1 VHTLILR
8 IYDLS
13 HLCRQKQKRQQL
25 PGGIALSISL
35 KQTNI
40 SEVHTAFIIR
50 AVMEAVCSEMPFG
63 LLQGDCTAP
72 YPRDVI
78 SMLAVMRT

>member
-1 VHTLILR
+1 VQTTTKETTT
-8 IYDLS
+8 S
-13 HLCRQKQKRQQL
+13 W
-25 PGGIALSISL
+25 GIALSIS

-40 SEVHTAFIIR
+40 SEVNTAFIIR
-50 AVMEAVCSEMPFG
+50 AVMGAVMGAVCSETPFG

-72 YPRDVI
+72 FPRDVI